1 MSSWKIGGVLIVV
14 AMMTAGTLHGQTA
27 SPEVAKVRD
36 AYTKAVNSGDGKSIA
51 GLYTEDAMEM
61 PPNQPALKGRSAI
74 GKYNTDFL
82 AANTV
87 KLSLTAIESMATGD
101 AAYDVGTYSQTI
113 TPKQAGAKP
122 MTDRGKYVVIL
133 RRGSDGQW
141 RVKHAIYNS
150 DLPPQPMPAP
160 AKPAK

>member
-1 MSSWKIGGVLIVV
+1 MESARIVGVLMAVSL
-14 AMMTAGTLHGQTA
+14 AGTIALQGQSM

-36 AYTKAVNSGDGKSIA
+36 AYMKAVNSGDSKTIA
-51 GLYTEDAMEM
+51 TLYTEDAMEM
-61 PPNQPALKGRSAI
+61 PPNQATLKGRPAI

-82 AANTV
+82 SANTV
-87 KLSLTAIESMATGD
+87 KLSLTGIESMAIGD
-101 AAYDVGTYSQTI
+101 TAYDVGTYSQAI

-141 RVKHAIYNS
+141 RLKHAIYNS

-160 AKPAK
+160 AK